1 MGTTLPDQ
9 IPVFLLSGFLGSGKS
24 TLLNALLRDPE
35 FGDTAVIINEF
46 GDVPVDHLLVR
57 EGETTISRLATG
69 CLCCSGTTDLRA
81 TLFDLHCAG
90 AGGLCAP
97 FSRVIVEMSGLG
109 DPAPL
114 VNALAG
120 VEPPQTPYTL
130 HVPYTLRDQ
139 TVDATFYLAGFV
151 TLYDIMTGPL
161 ALESHFEAVKQVAF
175 ADRIVLTKTDL
186 AKDPASRRDL
196 AALPAE
202 LAALNASA
210 AILDKGDIAL
220 PDLFVPR
227 RYTTVDRGED
237 VAGWLALEAVLAKEA
252 AHHDPEATRNLSSL
266 RHGTGINT
274 FSIIREAPISE
285 KRFRRFLALLQN
297 AAGSR
302 LLRVKGLVGLE
313 DDPDR
318 PRIVHAVQHIASEPQ
333 ILDTWPDEDRRTR
346 LVFITKD
353 IDPERVRAIFA
364 ALIDGRTFSFSDAAT
379 QHFDQWTALF
389 KGLVE
394 RFTHSP
400 RRST

>member
-1 MGTTLPDQ
+1 MGMVLPDQ
-9 IPVFLLSGFLGSGKS
+9 IPVYVLSGFLGSGKS

-57 EGETTISRLATG
+57 EGETTINQVATG

-90 AGGLCAP
+90 SAGLCPP

-114 VNALAG
+114 VNALNPAQYA
-120 VEPPQTPYTL
+120 PT
-130 HVPYTLRDQ
+130 PYTLRDR
-139 TVDATFYLAGFV
+139 TVDTVFHLAGVV
-151 TLYDIMTGPL
+151 TLYDILTGPL
-161 ALESHFEAVKQVAF
+161 ALEHHFEAVKQIAF

-202 LAALNASA
+202 LAELNTSA
-210 AILDKGDIAL
+210 AVLDKGDIAL
-220 PDLFVPR
+220 SDLFVPR
-227 RYTTVDRGED
+227 HYTTVDRGED
-237 VAGWLALEAVLAKEA
+237 VAGWLALEAVLASEA
-252 AHHDPEATRNLSSL
+252 AHHDPDAARNLSSV

-274 FSIIREAPISE
+274 FSIVREAPIPE
-285 KRFRRFLALLQN
+285 KRFRRFLAFLQS

-318 PRIVHAVQHIASEPQ
+318 PRIVHAVQHITSEPQ

-346 LVFITKD
+346 LVFIMKD

-364 ALIDGRTFSFSDAAT
+364 ALIDGRRFSFSDAVT
-379 QHFDQWTALF
+379 QLFDQWIAPF

-400 RRST
+400 RKST